1 MRFLRTLLLALLT
14 TFLLALT
21 AQALNFN
28 VDCRVSGHLTI
39 NAAIAKIAARNPL
52 GPNTI
57 TVTGNC
63 HENVVVSS
71 LDNLTLQAGPLGATI
86 SDASH
91 GTLDT
96 LVAVDAGRFAL
107 NGFTINGSVN
117 CANNAVCRLFGN
129 TIQNSQIGYG
139 LRASRAHIDSQND
152 SISNNPSGVGVI
164 VTNASRVVLV
174 DDTIS
179 NNGSHGIQVFDDA
192 FVFLANNATTTT
204 VSNNGG
210 FGVLATSQRKRATLG
225 CQCDRQCLRRHPD
238 YQRLRHAH
246 GLRQSLREQH
256 YGQWRRRSP
265 CGRPVARLLRERR
278 IDEYN
283 RQSERHGC
291 FLHRTILSHAQ
302 RRRHGWN
309 HQLRRTSA
317 RRARKQ
323 VVRGGLMLLRRQ
335 LAI

>member
-63 HENVVVSS
+63 HENVVISS
-71 LDNLTLQAGPLGATI
+71 LDNLTLQASTLGATI

-139 LRASRAHIDSQND
+139 LRVSRAHVDSQND
-152 SISNNPSGVGVI
+152 SISNNPSGLGVL
-164 VTNASRVVLV
+164 VTNDSRVVLA

-179 NNGSHGIQVFDDA
+179 NNGNHGIQVFDDA
-192 FVFLANNATTTT
+192 FVLLTGVATTTT

-210 FGVLATSQRKRATLG
+210 FGILATANGTVRFQIANVTG
-225 CQCDRQCLRRHPD
+225 NVFD
-238 YQRLRHAH
+238 
-246 GLRQSLREQH
+246 G
-256 YGQWRRRSP
+256 
-265 CGRPVARLLRERR
+265 VR
-278 IDEYN
+278 IIN
-283 RQSERHGC
+283 GSVM
-291 FLHRTILSHAQ
+291 RTDFVGPTVNNITGNGGAGVHVGDLSHVFFANDGSMNITGNLSGTDVFCTGQ
-302 RRRHGWN
+302 F
-309 HQLRRTSA
+309 SA
-317 RRARKQ
+317 TRNVAATGGITNCVETVPDARENK
-323 VVRGGLMLLRRQ
+323 
-335 LAI
+335 